1 MLAISLILS
10 GILLLIVNYNALRSQ
25 EPCFSTIFAALAMG
39 FGPILLTCFLP
50 ALALQALL
58 VIGCVIIWGLL
69 RWRPRTLVMLSWAVS
84 VIAYVVVGYAAYQEH
99 ERLREQFPYMS
110 MEERLPPRKSQP
122 APAPLP
128 PATGERLA
136 QQEDL
141 IENQDPPGWSD
152 RERLEFLKQLHED
165 TVQTF
170 ANQQGFGVARMP
182 RLSERMLKSGLRTE
196 PPLPQ
201 PAAPS
206 TSVWSAGTL
215 QQPPHME
222 GATTEKDLFWMHQRS
237 VIDFVNPKGFGF
249 IKDRRHVAGFQ
260 EHQFGRQPEPTQG
273 WALRTLDLV
282 GLIVHEVPVAY
293 VSANLPRMDE
303 LRKAPTRPLD
313 PFETA
318 GLAALRRGEDLFV
331 RDTTDGRRRVLGAI
345 RSGKQCLSCHG
356 GERGELLGA
365 FSYTLAGGR

>member
-1 MLAISLILS
+1 
-10 GILLLIVNYNALRSQ
+10 
-25 EPCFSTIFAALAMG
+25 
-39 FGPILLTCFLP
+39 
-50 ALALQALL
+50 
-58 VIGCVIIWGLL
+58 
-69 RWRPRTLVMLSWAVS
+69 
-84 VIAYVVVGYAAYQEH
+84 
-99 ERLREQFPYMS
+99 
-110 MEERLPPRKSQP
+110 
-122 APAPLP
+122 
-128 PATGERLA
+128 
-136 QQEDL
+136 
-141 IENQDPPGWSD
+141 
-152 RERLEFLKQLHED
+152 
-165 TVQTF
+165 
-170 ANQQGFGVARMP
+170 
-182 RLSERMLKSGLRTE
+182 
-196 PPLPQ
+196 
-201 PAAPS
+201 
-206 TSVWSAGTL
+206 
-215 QQPPHME
+215 
-222 GATTEKDLFWMHQRS
+222 

-260 EHQFGRQPEPTQG
+260 EHQFSRQPDPTQG

-282 GLIVHEVPVAY
+282 GLVVHEGPVAY